1 MKIFYILI
9 HGAAYTS
16 LCVSKV
22 QKSVHFKWVHFIVC
36 KSCLSKVDYK
46 HFLWPGFSFILSRT
60 PSLIHPALTALPLAV
75 LVSMP
80 QSPPGQSDSPTLAA
94 EGQARAAVDI

>member
-1 MKIFYILI
+1 MVLLI
-9 HGAAYTS
+9 RAYVCQKYKAPYTS
-16 LCVSKV
+16 NGCILLCINHAS
-22 QKSVHFKWVHFIVC
+22 
-36 KSCLSKVDYK
+36 VDYK

-60 PSLIHPALTALPLAV
+60 PPLIHPALTALPLAV